1 MGASVD
7 PSSLRK
13 TNETA
18 AQSTQPHP
26 LRTQASQK
34 CGYWRCPAMMNREG
48 VSGRP
53 ATPARIAKGGR
64 RVRVQSIRTGT
75 PGAPPLRISRVSLLQ
90 RRRDSKELRH
100 IESKTPRR
108 TTASR
113 DGACEV
119 TV

>member
-34 CGYWRCPAMMNREG
+34 CGYWRCPALLVGGAGTRPDHPISGNSLEKRIVWHLCENR
-48 VSGRP
+48 
-53 ATPARIAKGGR
+53 TN
-64 RVRVQSIRTGT
+64 
-75 PGAPPLRISRVSLLQ
+75 LLQ
-90 RRRDSKELRH
+90 SETVGCSFGSLH
-100 IESKTPRR
+100 CESVVREFQTC
-108 TTASR
+108 SLY
-113 DGACEV
+113 
-119 TV
+119 